1 MGMPVDPCCLDDYEH
16 LAQALLEPGPH
27 GYFAGG
33 AGDERTLRA
42 NAAGW
47 SGHELLPRVL
57 VDVSEVSTAT
67 TVLGTS
73 VAMPVLVAPV
83 AIQKMAHPD
92 GEVGMARAAAA
103 AGTIMTLS
111 TIATST
117 PGEVALGAPADA
129 PRWFQV
135 YVLSDRGVTRA
146 LVDEAVGHG
155 YSALVLTVDAPRA
168 GRRERDLRS
177 QFGVPPG
184 IDMPAV
190 TAATG
195 GTTGITPAEFFAL
208 MDTSLTWDHLEAFIA
223 DSPLPVLLKGV
234 HHPEDA
240 RMAVQR
246 GAAGIVVSNH
256 GGRQLDNVPATADL
270 LAPVVEAVD
279 GAAEVLV
286 DGGIRR
292 GTDVCAALAL
302 GARAVLIGRPALW
315 GLTVAGEAG
324 ALRVL
329 KLLQAELELAMT
341 LLGCPTVGDLTA
353 DRLA

>member
-1 MGMPVDPCCLDDYEH
+1 MPIDPCCLADYEA
-16 LAQALLEPGPH
+16 LAQELLDPGPH

-42 NAAGW
+42 NTAAWGE
-47 SGHELLPRVL
+47 HRLLPRVL
-57 VDVSEVSTAT
+57 VDVGHVSTAT
-67 TVLGTS
+67 TVLGTPVS
-73 VAMPVLVAPV
+73 MPVLVAPV
-83 AIQKMAHPD
+83 ALQKMAHPD
-92 GEVGMARAAAA
+92 GESGMARAAAA

-117 PGEVALGAPADA
+117 PREVASGAPADA

-146 LVDEAVGHG
+146 LIEEAEACG

-168 GRRERDLRS
+168 GRRERDLRTG
-177 QFGVPPG
+177 FTVPPG

-195 GTTGITPAEFFAL
+195 GSAGITPAGFFAL
-208 MDTSLTWDHLEAFIA
+208 MDTTLTWDDLEEFVAA
-223 DSPLPVLLKGV
+223 SPLPVLLKGV
-234 HHPEDA
+234 HHPGDA
-240 RMAVQR
+240 RRAVER
-246 GAAGIVVSNH
+246 GVAGVIVSNH
-256 GGRQLDNVPATADL
+256 GGRQLDNVPATANL
-270 LAPVVEAVD
+270 LGPVVDAVD

-302 GARAVLIGRPALW
+302 GARAVLVGRPALW
-315 GLTVAGEAG
+315 GLTAGGEAG
-324 ALRVL
+324 ALQVL
-329 KLLQAELELAMT
+329 RLLRDELELAMT
-341 LLGCPTVGDLTA
+341 LLGCARVEDVTA

>member
-1 MGMPVDPCCLDDYEH
+1 MPADPCCLDDYER
-16 LAQALLEPGPH
+16 LAQGLLEPGPH

-42 NAAGW
+42 NASAWGA
-47 SGHELLPRVL
+47 HALLPRVL
-57 VDVSEVSTAT
+57 VDVSDVTTAT
-67 TVLGTS
+67 TVQGTP
-73 VAMPVLVAPV
+73 VRMPVLVAPV
-83 AIQKMAHPD
+83 AIQKLAHPD
-92 GEVGMARAAAA
+92 GEQGMARAAAA

-117 PGEVALGAPADA
+117 PAEVALGAPADA

-135 YVLSDRGVTRA
+135 YVLSDRGVTNA
-146 LVDEAVGHG
+146 LVAEAVEHG

-168 GRRERDLRS
+168 GRRERDLRT
-177 QFGVPPG
+177 QFAVPPG

-195 GTTGITPAEFFAL
+195 GTAGVTPAEFFSL
-208 MDTSLTWDHLEAFIA
+208 MDTRLTWEHLEAFIA
-223 DSPLPVLLKGV
+223 DSPLPVLVKGI
-234 HHPEDA
+234 HHPDDA
-240 RMAVQR
+240 RRAIQR

-270 LAPVVEAVD
+270 LGPVVEAVD

-292 GTDVCAALAL
+292 GTDVCVALAL
-302 GARAVLIGRPALW
+302 GARAVLVGRPALW
-315 GLTVAGEAG
+315 GLTVGGEAG

-329 KLLQAELELAMT
+329 ELLHAELELAMT
-341 LLGCPTVGDLTA
+341 LLGCASVAEVTA

>member
-1 MGMPVDPCCLDDYEH
+1 MPSEPCCLNDYEH
-16 LAQALLEPGPH
+16 MAQDRLEPGPL

-42 NAAGW
+42 NTAAW
-47 SGHELLPRVL
+47 SRHELLPRVL
-57 VDVSEVSTAT
+57 VDVSDVSTAT

-73 VAMPVLVAPV
+73 VSMPVLVAPV
-83 AIQKMAHPD
+83 ALQKMAHPD
-92 GEVGMARAAAA
+92 GEAGMARAAAT

-117 PGEVALGAPADA
+117 PAEVAAGAPADA

-135 YVLSDRGVTRA
+135 YVLADRGVTRA
-146 LVDEAVGHG
+146 LVDEAVAHG
-155 YSALVLTVDAPRA
+155 FRALVLTVDAPRA
-168 GRRERDLRS
+168 GRRERDLRTG
-177 QFGVPPG
+177 FGVPPG

-190 TAATG
+190 SAALG
-195 GTTGITPAEFFAL
+195 SSAGVTPAGFFSL
-208 MDTSLTWDHLEAFIA
+208 MDTTLTWDALEAFVA

-234 HHPEDA
+234 HHPQDA
-240 RMAVQR
+240 AEAVRR
-246 GAAGIVVSNH
+246 GVAGVVVSNH
-256 GGRQLDNVPATADL
+256 GGRQLDTVPATADL
-270 LAPVVEAVD
+270 LGPVVDAVD

-302 GARAVLIGRPALW
+302 GARAVLVGRPALW
-315 GLTVAGEAG
+315 GLTVGGEAG
-324 ALRVL
+324 ATRVL
-329 KLLQAELELAMT
+329 HLLQAELELAMT
-341 LLGCPTVGDLTA
+341 LLGCPTVADVTA